1 MSNGPL
7 SGIRIL
13 EFSQIVA
20 GPFAGVALAHFG
32 ADVVKVEPLK
42 GEDRRNTGAIVP
54 NEGKYFQSLNVG
66 KRSLT
71 VDLSRPEGQAL
82 IHRIVPTF
90 DIVMSNYRVG
100 VPAKLNIDYDTL
112 KKFRPDL
119 IYATITGF
127 GENGPYATRAG
138 SDIVAQAYSGLMA
151 AEGKVDEF
159 GAPASIMST
168 TIADRGT
175 GLAAAM
181 GVLAALYHRALTG
194 EGQEINVSL
203 VKTALEMQSLQVMR
217 EPVHDATLRDP
228 VVAEVAARRAAG
240 GTYEELLEIRKGARR
255 GLTAQRLYYGGYNTK
270 EGALVLGA
278 LTKQN
283 REQVRSIIGMRDDLD
298 DPDYDARAPGAEE
311 RFEAW
316 HAKVQ
321 ETLMTKTAKEW
332 VELLLS
338 KGFPASEVN
347 FAEEMADDPHIVA
360 TDMMVDLVH
369 PVTGPQ
375 RVVGPLVKMSATPT
389 GVERS
394 APPLGYH
401 SREVLA
407 EAGLAESEINEL
419 IEGGAVGEY
428 S

>member
-100 VPAKLNIDYDTL
+100 VPAKLNIDYETL

-228 VVAEVAARRAAG
+228 VVAEVAERRAAG

-321 ETLMTKTAKEW
+321 ETLMEKTAKEW